1 MVDVQTADSTGR
13 VPSQAAKAS
22 TGVFLYNRDDMSF
35 MEMQA
40 KKRFKEDLF
49 AVFQDEYGHA
59 RVQYAR
65 IEDYAEAALEQMH
78 AAVSDQFTPGM
89 ADYLKLIG
97 CIMISRSHNY
107 SIYGF
112 VNLLDHDLNQI
123 FDLNELINWINE
135 RPEFFRSPAEA
146 AVLEDAH
153 LSADLQRE
161 YDEMGS

>member
-13 VPSQAAKAS
+13 VASQTARAS

-40 KKRFKEDLF
+40 KKRFKDDLF

-65 IEDYAEAALEQMH
+65 IEDYSVAALEQMDT
-78 AAVSDQFTPGM
+78 ASSGSFKPGM

-112 VNLLDHDLNQI
+112 VNLLDHELNQI
-123 FDLNELINWINE
+123 FDLNELINWIND
-135 RPEFFRSPAEA
+135 RPEFFQSAAEA
-146 AVLEDAH
+146 AVLEDAN
-153 LSADLQRE
+153 LPAELQQE
-161 YDEMGS
+161 YEKMGS